1 MNKLDE
7 LELRDR
13 EKIEAI
19 RKKWNLNNKKDIE
32 EVLGLLQAGSFK
44 FDTAV
49 GRDFDDELFE
59 KYQQIK
65 NETNK
70 SRINKNKI
78 NKNETKK
85 NKINK
90 TGNSKQTSV
99 NYKAFLKREKR
110 RRLVIYICIA
120 VAVLSLGYFTVYC
133 YQAYKS
139 GQEFESLSSLKNSD
153 FELYRPARMTVDEPG
168 ETPDI
173 LEDYQTL
180 YAKNKSLIG
189 WLKIDDTIIDYP
201 VMQSSN
207 EEYYLNH
214 NFNQEKDNNGSLF
227 IDAECS
233 IWPRSQNIIIYG
245 HNMKSG
251 KMFGTLNQYKS
262 EAYFEKHP
270 AIQFDT
276 LYETGEYQIMYV
288 FSEIVHEQ
296 TEVTFR
302 YYEFINANSKEE
314 YDSNME
320 EMKKMSLYDT
330 GVTSVYGDELIT
342 LSTCDY
348 SAGAERFAVVAKK
361 IR

>member
-13 EKIEAI
+13 EKIDAI

-49 GRDFDDELFE
+49 GRNFDDELFE

-65 NETNK
+65 NEKTVHTSK
-70 SRINKNKI
+70 TEKRKPSSKKAKN
-78 NKNETKK
+78 
-85 NKINK
+85 
-90 TGNSKQTSV
+90 TSV
-99 NYKAFLKREKR
+99 KDEAFLKREKQ
-110 RRLVIYICIA
+110 RRLIIYICIA
-120 VAVLSLGYFTVYC
+120 IAVLSLGYFAVYC

-139 GQEFESLSSLKNSD
+139 GREFESLSNLKNSD
-153 FELYRPARMTVDEPG
+153 FDLYRPAHVTVDEPG

-173 LEDYQTL
+173 LEDYQL
-180 YAKNKSLIG
+180 LFEKNKSLIG

-227 IDAECS
+227 IDAQCS

-251 KMFGTLNQYKS
+251 KMFGTLSKYKS

-270 AIQFDT
+270 TIQFDT

-296 TEVTFR
+296 AEVTFK

-348 SAGAERFAVVAKK
+348 STGAERFAVVAKK